1 MAIVVYCFR
10 FGDRYF
16 VHIYLKERDFF
27 FWKTHKLMTAS
38 NYNSNKILNNK
49 M

>member
-27 FWKTHKLMTAS
+27 FGKHTNWWWHQIT
-38 NYNSNKILNNK
+38 IRI
-49 M
+49 